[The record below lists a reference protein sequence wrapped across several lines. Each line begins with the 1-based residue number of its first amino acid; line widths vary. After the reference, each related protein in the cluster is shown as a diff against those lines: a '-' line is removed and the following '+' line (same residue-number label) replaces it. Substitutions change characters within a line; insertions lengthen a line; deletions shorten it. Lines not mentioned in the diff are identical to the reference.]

1 MLSLWAS
8 VSGFSAMATSSKL
21 VAGPFVSRPPVLMS
35 DSKFAPPNAE
45 AITPLNDGI
54 LVDLQ
59 VKCTP

>member
-1 MLSLWAS
+1 
-8 VSGFSAMATSSKL
+8 L

>member
-8 VSGFSAMATSSKL
+8 VSGFSATATSSKL